1 MRNEKEWI
9 LQMDKIYNIL
19 RKIKLRNIIIL
30 IVILAFNTYAWFVYN
45 TKVAMDLSVH
55 VSSWDITFV
64 GDDHEIKNDMVIEVE
79 RIYPGM
85 ETFEKTITVNNNGE
99 AIAELDYEI
108 KSLKIMDEVYDA
120 ENDSTITSEIIENKM
135 TTEYPFKIRIIKS
148 DEQLIS
154 GTGNGFFKIS
164 VEWPYESGNDELDTF
179 WGNKAYEY
187 YSLNPGEKCIQ
198 LKLELIAKQKAES

>member
-1 MRNEKEWI
+1 
-9 LQMDKIYNIL
+9 
-19 RKIKLRNIIIL
+19 
-30 IVILAFNTYAWFVYN
+30 
-45 TKVAMDLSVH
+45 
-55 VSSWDITFV
+55 
-64 GDDHEIKNDMVIEVE
+64 
-79 RIYPGM
+79 
-85 ETFEKTITVNNNGE
+85 
-99 AIAELDYEI
+99 
-108 KSLKIMDEVYDA
+108 MDEVYDA

-198 LKLELIAKQKAES
+198 LKLELIARQKAES